1 MVSPWYLSIS
11 KLYKNKLT
19 IRLIKNNNKVKI
31 FMKVN
36 KLNIK
41 EEKMEKRKTFLF
53 LDDDAF
59 HPEKIRH
66 MRYYYPLIGADEI
79 LEIARTG
86 PIALSRGIIPVKNM

>member
-41 EEKMEKRKTFLF
+41 MLK
-53 LDDDAF
+53 
-59 HPEKIRH
+59 
-66 MRYYYPLIGADEI
+66 
-79 LEIARTG
+79 
-86 PIALSRGIIPVKNM
+86 